1 LSLGR
6 HPVLP
11 VAAAVVAAAGT
22 FALMAPDED
31 PAPAAAPP
39 PATAGRPADQVRV
52 GRSLFARMGCGGC
65 HTLAAARTD
74 GPIGP
79 NLDQRLPGY
88 DREALIAK
96 IVDPYPGDSPGIGSM
111 PEDFGLRMN
120 GAELEALVAFL
131 LASTPRAP

>member
-1 LSLGR
+1 MSLAR
-6 HPVLP
+6 HPALP

-22 FALMAPDED
+22 FAILAPDEA
-31 PAPAAAPP
+31 PAPAPAPP
-39 PATAGRPADQVRV
+39 PATAGQVRAGQAV
-52 GRSLFARMGCGGC
+52 FARMGCGGC

-96 IVDPYPGDSPGIGSM
+96 IVDPYPGESPEIGGM
-111 PEDFGLRMN
+111 PEDFGLRMS